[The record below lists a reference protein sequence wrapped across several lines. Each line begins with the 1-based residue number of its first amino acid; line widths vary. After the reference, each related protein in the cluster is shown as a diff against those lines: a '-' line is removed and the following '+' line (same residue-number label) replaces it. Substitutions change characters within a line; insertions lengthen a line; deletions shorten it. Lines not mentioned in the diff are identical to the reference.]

1 MATTSSAASSIQKF
15 QEYDEDEEVTS
26 YNNMNNNNNNNDG
39 GVVSRQDIKAAIAKA
54 IELRALHASLL
65 QQGNNHSPVKKIP
78 SSASPTVS
86 LHSHHFS
93 AQDYPIFT
101 PSYED
106 EPLPGYKQ
114 LQVDHNPNYAE
125 MWDVYGFGG
134 VGNGNNEAILSDYRK
149 ANSSLRKGFTNSMIN
164 LEPHICPADDQ
175 RSVTSSC
182 TDQINMRK
190 ASPIARYTKSR
201 RNSLGDLKS
210 VSSCNKCNPAIIS
223 TESDGGGGGTSKST
237 GKNSNVIVPLT
248 DSHVSVQLQ
257 PKSKGGMN
265 LSWLFPKLKKKNK
278 VENSPNRTD
287 QSDEVFQVFKDHI
300 GMASIDTLKR
310 ELMEAN
316 ESRDA
321 ALMEVTEMKSSL
333 GELKQKLEYLETYC
347 EELKKALRQAIQA
360 KESPVSKLRNF
371 PKNGKSIDG
380 DGESMIPVSDEVML
394 EGFLQIVSES
404 RLSVKQF
411 CKTLIGQIEET
422 DNLLT
427 DNLNLL
433 LQPYKL
439 SLDSKYSKA
448 VLHHIESIINQ
459 SLFQDF
465 ENCVFQKNGSPKH
478 LDPQQECH
486 AQFSSFVAL
495 RNLSWNEVLRKG
507 TKYYSEDFSKFCDQ
521 KMSCIITT
529 LNWTRPWPEQ
539 LLQAFFVAAKCIWLL
554 HLLAFSFNPSLGIL
568 RVEENRTFDVHYM
581 EDVFTDRQRSQ
592 SSSSR
597 VKVMIVPGFY
607 VHDRVLRC
615 KVICRYKSLHS

>member
-1 MATTSSAASSIQKF
+1 MASATTSSTHEF
-15 QEYDEDEEVTS
+15 QEYDDDEVTS
-26 YNNMNNNNNNNDG
+26 YKNKNCEA
-39 GVVSRQDIKAAIAKA
+39 VVNRQEIKGAIAKA
-54 IELRALHASLL
+54 IELRALHAALL
-65 QQGNNHSPVKKIP
+65 QQQQQGNSPIKKFP

-93 AQDYPIFT
+93 SQDYPIFT

-114 LQVDHNPNYAE
+114 LHLDHNPNYAE
-125 MWDVYGFGG
+125 LWDEYGFGG
-134 VGNGNNEAILSDYRK
+134 VGNGNNESVLSDYRK
-149 ANSSLRKGFTNSMIN
+149 ANSTLKNGFTNSLIN

-182 TDQINMRK
+182 TDQVTTRK
-190 ASPIARYTKSR
+190 ASPIARYIKSR
-201 RNSLGDLKS
+201 RNSLGDLNS
-210 VSSCNKCNPAIIS
+210 VSSCNKCKPATIS
-223 TESDGGGGGTSKST
+223 TEVDGGGSSTSKS

-248 DSHVSVQLQ
+248 DSHVSVQSQ

-287 QSDEVFQVFKDHI
+287 QSDEVSQVLKDHI
-300 GMASIDTLKR
+300 GMVSIETLKK

-321 ALMEVTEMKSSL
+321 ALIEVSGMKSSL

-360 KESPVSKLRNF
+360 TESPVSSKLRNF

-380 DGESMIPVSDEVML
+380 DGENVIPVSDEVML
-394 EGFLQIVSES
+394 EGFLQMVSES

-439 SLDSKYSKA
+439 SLNSKYSKA
-448 VLHHIESIINQ
+448 VLYHIESIINQ

-465 ENCVFQKNGSPKH
+465 ENCVFQKNGSSKH
-478 LDPQQECH
+478 LDPQQDCH

-507 TKYYSEDFSKFCDQ
+507 TKYYSEEFSKFCDQ
-521 KMSCIITT
+521 KMSCIIAT

-568 RVEENRTFDVHYM
+568 RVEENRTFDMHYM
-581 EDVFTDRQRSQ
+581 EDIFADRQRSQ
-592 SSSSR
+592 GPSK
-597 VKVMIVPGFY
+597 VKVMVMPGFY

-615 KVICRYKSLHS
+615 KVICRYKNVS